1 MVDYLSR
8 KLSEL
13 RQTQEETARVH
24 EKDAPGVDIHLA
36 MPSEIAWSFKKDDNK
51 NRINK
56 RNRAL
61 MSDRGVLFFFTLK
74 TMLIIDYS

>member
-1 MVDYLSR
+1 M
-8 KLSEL
+8 
-13 RQTQEETARVH
+13 H

-61 MSDRGVLFFFTLK
+61 MSDRGVYFLFYL
-74 TMLIIDYS
+74 